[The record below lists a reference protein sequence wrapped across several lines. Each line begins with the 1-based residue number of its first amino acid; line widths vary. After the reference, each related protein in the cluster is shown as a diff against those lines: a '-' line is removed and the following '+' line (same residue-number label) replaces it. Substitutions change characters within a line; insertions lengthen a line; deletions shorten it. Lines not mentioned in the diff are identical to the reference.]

1 MMFSVIVP
9 CFNSKDYVRNCID
22 SILAQDY
29 PSFEIILIDDG
40 STDGTS
46 EILDDYANKYLLVR
60 VYHFENAGVS
70 YSRRRGALLLLLEI
84 I

>member
-46 EILDDYANKYLLVR
+46 EILDDYANK
-60 VYHFENAGVS
+60 
-70 YSRRRGALLLLLEI
+70 
-84 I
+84 